1 MKQTRR
7 HSAMESVANVI
18 IGYSVALVSQI
29 LIFPL
34 FGIFLPLSSNLEI
47 GAYFTV
53 ISLIRSYVLRRL
65 FTNRKEQ

>member
-1 MKQTRR
+1 VKQTRR

>member
-1 MKQTRR
+1 
-7 HSAMESVANVI
+7 MESVANVI